1 VTNRANNDN
10 SNLFILRRQ
19 SREGWYWKSCFD
31 YIGHVFTTA
40 PGPASAHTNTMKFK
54 GTKNYI
60 ATQDLMLSVNAAAT
74 LKRPLLVKGEPG
86 TGKTMLAEEVAQSL
100 DMPLLQWHIKSTT
113 KAQQGLYEY
122 DAVSRLRDSQLGDEK
137 VKDIHNYII
146 KGILWQAFTADH
158 QVALLID
165 EIDKADIEF
174 PNDLLREIDRMEF
187 YCYETRELIKAKNR
201 PLVFITSNN
210 EKELPDAFLRRC
222 FFHYIK
228 FPDAE
233 TMKSIID
240 VHFPGLKKELLNAAM
255 KTFYDVRNLPG
266 LKKKPSTSEL
276 LDWLKLLLAE
286 EITPEA
292 LHSKD
297 EKVTVPPLVGALLK
311 NEQDVTLFEKL
322 VFMQRHNR

>member
-1 VTNRANNDN
+1 
-10 SNLFILRRQ
+10 
-19 SREGWYWKSCFD
+19 
-31 YIGHVFTTA
+31 
-40 PGPASAHTNTMKFK
+40 
-54 GTKNYI
+54 
-60 ATQDLMLSVNAAAT
+60 MLSVNAAIT

-86 TGKTMLAEEVAQSL
+86 TGKTMLAEEVAGAL

-122 DAVSRLRDSQLGDEK
+122 DAVSRLRDSQLSDVDGGER
-137 VKDIHNYII
+137 VKDIRNYIM
-146 KGILWQAFTADH
+146 KGVLWQAFTAE
-158 QVALLID
+158 QPVALLID

-228 FPDAE
+228 FPDAD

-240 VHFPGLKKELLNAAM
+240 VHFPGLKKELLTSAM

-276 LDWLKLLLAE
+276 LDWLKLLVAE
-286 EITPEA
+286 DIPLEA
-292 LHSKD
+292 LQSKD
-297 EKVTVPPLVGALLK
+297 DKVSVPPLVGALLK

>member
-1 VTNRANNDN
+1 
-10 SNLFILRRQ
+10 
-19 SREGWYWKSCFD
+19 
-31 YIGHVFTTA
+31 
-40 PGPASAHTNTMKFK
+40 MKFE
-54 GTKNYI
+54 GSDQYI
-60 ATQDLMLSVNAAAT
+60 ATADLMLAVNAART
-74 LKRPLLVKGEPG
+74 LQRPLLVKGEPG
-86 TGKTMLAEEVAQSL
+86 TGKTMLAEEVAQAL
-100 DMPLLQWHIKSTT
+100 GIPLLQWHIKSTT

-122 DAVSRLRDSQLGDEK
+122 DAVSRLRDSQLAGIEGSEK
-137 VKDIHNYII
+137 VRNIENYIV
-146 KGILWQAFTADH
+146 KGVLGQAFEAD
-158 QVALLID
+158 QPVALLID

-187 YCYETRELIKAKNR
+187 YCYETRQLIKAKNR

-228 FPDAE
+228 FPEAD
-233 TMKSIID
+233 TMKSIVD
-240 VHFPGLKKELLNAAM
+240 VHFPGLKQELLAAAM

-276 LDWLKLLLAE
+276 LDWLKLLVAE
-286 EITPEA
+286 DIPLEA
-292 LHSKD
+292 LQSKD
-297 EKVTVPPLVGALLK
+297 DKVAVPPLVGALLK